1 MSICQFVLD
10 YDSSYSNCFTFYNY
24 SLSSYMQYRES
35 QMENSTLTTNKETAC
50 DDMSLENHN
59 MDLETTKNRLLLF
72 NDTLQKKKGND

>member
-1 MSICQFVLD
+1 MP
-10 YDSSYSNCFTFYNY
+10 
-24 SLSSYMQYRES
+24 E
-35 QMENSTLTTNKETAC
+35 TTPLIKAALNLRVGAGFDVYTAC

>member
-1 MSICQFVLD
+1 
-10 YDSSYSNCFTFYNY
+10 
-24 SLSSYMQYRES
+24 MQYRES

-72 NDTLQKKKGND
+72 NDTLQKSGPPVQRVVCSRAISPYY

>member
-1 MSICQFVLD
+1 
-10 YDSSYSNCFTFYNY
+10 
-24 SLSSYMQYRES
+24 MQYRES

-72 NDTLQKKKGND
+72 NDTLQKKKGKRQIMRLVELTFLCQTLKNTKKLIVF

>member
-1 MSICQFVLD
+1 
-10 YDSSYSNCFTFYNY
+10 
-24 SLSSYMQYRES
+24 MQYRES

-59 MDLETTKNRLLLF
+59 MDLETTQNRLLLF

>member
-1 MSICQFVLD
+1 
-10 YDSSYSNCFTFYNY
+10 
-24 SLSSYMQYRES
+24 MQYRES

-72 NDTLQKKKGND
+72 NDTLQKKKGNDLIGTRTYHPAPLP

>member
-1 MSICQFVLD
+1 
-10 YDSSYSNCFTFYNY
+10 
-24 SLSSYMQYRES
+24 MQYRES

-72 NDTLQKKKGND
+72 NDTLQNHHHPSNGWFRL

>member
-1 MSICQFVLD
+1 
-10 YDSSYSNCFTFYNY
+10 
-24 SLSSYMQYRES
+24 MQYRES

-72 NDTLQKKKGND
+72 NDTLQNHNHRLSRWFVLAL

>member
-1 MSICQFVLD
+1 
-10 YDSSYSNCFTFYNY
+10 
-24 SLSSYMQYRES
+24 MQYRES

-59 MDLETTKNRLLLF
+59 MALETARDRLLLF